1 MDHLDLDINN
11 YNLDELLQLFKLD
24 YQFTADHLKK
34 AKRQSLQMHPDKSG
48 LDMKYFL
55 FFRKA
60 YEAVEKVFFF
70 RSRRKAP
77 TDFQE
82 YEAEVDEN
90 NARLLHSL
98 DGRSVNEF
106 NTWFNKM
113 FEKVKVGDAEDD
125 FGYGEWYK
133 KKDVQEQENRKVSLS
148 EFGREFEKKKRECKS
163 LVVHNGITELGN
175 NEGGYNLAR
184 ERPKEYSSDI
194 FSKLG
199 YEDLKKAHTETVV
212 PVTREDFE
220 NKKQFASV
228 NQFVQYRDSQDT
240 TPLSLQQSR
249 EYLQQRGSNENK
261 LSMQRAFSLIKRDI
275 EVEKSNQQ
283 WWSNLRKLEN

>member
-1 MDHLDLDINN
+1 MDQLDLDINN

-24 YQFTADHLKK
+24 YQFTAEHLKK
-34 AKRQSLQMHPDKSG
+34 AKRQSLHMHPDKSG

-60 YEAVEKVFFF
+60 YEAIEKVFFF
-70 RSRRKAP
+70 RSRRAAP

-82 YEAEVDEN
+82 YGAEVDEN

-98 DGRSVNEF
+98 NGKSVTEF
-106 NTWFNKM
+106 NNWFNMM
-113 FEKVKVGDAEDD
+113 FEKVKVGDAAND
-125 FGYGEWYK
+125 FGYGEWYRK
-133 KKDVQEQENRKVSLS
+133 KEEQENRRVSLS
-148 EFGREFEKKKRECKS
+148 EFGREFEKKKRECRS
-163 LVVHNGITELGN
+163 LIVHNGITELGG
-175 NEGGYNLAR
+175 NEGGYNLSR

-220 NKKQFASV
+220 KKKQFANV
-228 NQFVQYRDSQDT
+228 DQFVQYRNGQDT
-240 TPLSLQQSR
+240 NPLSLQQSR
-249 EYLQQRGSNENK
+249 KYLQQRGADDTK

-275 EVEKSNQQ
+275 EVEKSNEQ
-283 WWSNLRKLEN
+283 WWSNLRTLGH

>member
-1 MDHLDLDINN
+1 MDNLDLDINN
-11 YNLDELLQLFKLD
+11 YNLEDLLRLFKLE
-24 YQFTADHLKK
+24 YQFTAEHLKK
-34 AKRQSLQMHPDKSG
+34 AKRQALQMHPDKSR

-60 YEAVEKVFFF
+60 YEAVEKVFYF
-70 RSRRKAP
+70 RTRRKAAG
-77 TDFQE
+77 DSQD
-82 YEAEVDEN
+82 YEADVDEN
-90 NARLLHSL
+90 NARLLHSIN
-98 DGRSVNEF
+98 GKSITEF
-106 NTWFNKM
+106 NTWFNEM
-113 FEKVKVGDAEDD
+113 FEKVKVGDEEAD
-125 FGYGEWYK
+125 FGYEEWYRK
-133 KKDVQEQENRKVSLS
+133 KEVKENRKVPLS

-163 LVVHNGITELGN
+163 LVVHNGITVLGN

-220 NKKQFASV
+220 NKKQFSSV
-228 NQFVQYRDSQDT
+228 NQFVQYRDNQDT

-249 EYLQQRGSNENK
+249 QYLQQRDNTENK

-275 EVEKSNQQ
+275 EVEKSNEQ

>member
-1 MDHLDLDINN
+1 MDNLDLDINN
-11 YNLDELLQLFKLD
+11 YNLEDLLRLFKLE
-24 YQFTADHLKK
+24 YQFTAEHLKK
-34 AKRQSLQMHPDKSG
+34 AKRQALQMHPDKSG

-60 YEAVEKVFFF
+60 YEAVEKVFYF
-70 RSRRKAP
+70 RSRRKG
-77 TDFQE
+77 TGDSQD
-82 YEAEVDEN
+82 YEADVDEN
-90 NARLLHSL
+90 NARLLHSIN
-98 DGRSVNEF
+98 GKSINEF

-113 FEKVKVGDAEDD
+113 FDKVKVGDEEDD

-133 KKDVQEQENRKVSLS
+133 KKEVKENRKVSLS
-148 EFGREFEKKKRECKS
+148 EFGREFEKKKIECKS
-163 LVVHNGITELGN
+163 LVIHNGIREMGGV
-175 NEGGYNLAR
+175 EGGYNLSR

-212 PVTREDFE
+212 PVTREDFN
-220 NKKQFASV
+220 NKQQFSGV
-228 NQFVQYRDSQDT
+228 NQFIQHRDSQDT

-249 EYLQQRGSNENK
+249 QYLQQRDSNENK
-261 LSMQRAFSLIKRDI
+261 ISMQRAFSLIKRDI

-283 WWSNLRKLEN
+283 WWSNLRTLKN

>member
-1 MDHLDLDINN
+1 MDNLDLDINN
-11 YNLDELLQLFKLD
+11 YNLDELLKLFKLD
-24 YQFTADHLKK
+24 YHFTVEHLKL
-34 AKRQSLQMHPDKSG
+34 AKRRSLQMHPDKSK
-48 LDMKYFL
+48 LDIKYFL

-60 YEAVEKVFFF
+60 YEAVEKVFYF

-77 TDFQE
+77 TDFQD
-82 YEAEVDEN
+82 YEVDVDEN

-98 DGRSVNEF
+98 NGKSVNDF
-106 NTWFNKM
+106 NSWFNKM
-113 FEKVKVGDAEDD
+113 FEKVKVGDNESD
-125 FGYGEWYK
+125 FGYEEWNRK
-133 KKDVQEQENRKVSLS
+133 KEVKENRKEPLS
-148 EFGREFEKKKRECKS
+148 EFGQEFEKKKRECKS
-163 LVVHNGITELGN
+163 LVVHNEIKEMSN
-175 NEGGYNLAR
+175 NEGGYSLSR
-184 ERPKEYSSDI
+184 ERPTEYSSDI

-220 NKKQFASV
+220 NKKQFSSV
-228 NQFVQYRDSQDT
+228 NQFVQHRDNQDT

-249 EYLQQRGSNENK
+249 EYLQQRGNNDNK
-261 LSMQRAFSLIKRDI
+261 VSMQRAFSLIKRDI

>member
-1 MDHLDLDINN
+1 MDNLDLDINN
-11 YNLDELLQLFKLD
+11 YSLDELLKLFKLD
-24 YQFTADHLKK
+24 YQFTVEHLKL

-48 LDMKYFL
+48 LDRKYFL

-60 YEAVEKVFFF
+60 YDAIEKVFFF
-70 RSRRKAP
+70 RSRRKAS
-77 TDFQE
+77 TDFQD

-98 DGRSVNEF
+98 NGKSVKEF
-106 NTWFNKM
+106 NNWFNKM
-113 FEKVKVGDAEDD
+113 FEKVKVGDEESD
-125 FGYGEWYK
+125 FGYEEWYRK
-133 KKDVQEQENRKVSLS
+133 KEVLDNRKVSLS
-148 EFGREFEKKKRECKS
+148 EFGHEFEKKKRECKS
-163 LVVHNGITELGN
+163 LVVHNGITEITS
-175 NEGGYNLAR
+175 NEGYNLSR
-184 ERPKEYSSDI
+184 KRPKEYSSDI

-212 PVTREDFE
+212 PVTREDFDQ
-220 NKKQFASV
+220 KKQFSSV
-228 NQFVQYRDSQDT
+228 NQYVQYRESQDT

-249 EYLQQRGSNENK
+249 QYLQQRGNNENK
-261 LSMQRAFSLIKRDI
+261 LSMQCAFSLIKRDI